1 MSLALA
7 TLLAD
12 VGLSTDA
19 LRGDPGAVVASVAHD
34 HRRVEPGALFCCVPG
49 RTVDGHDLA
58 GAAVAAGAV
67 ALVVERFL
75 DGPDP
80 TGPGPAGPDPARP
93 DRPGGRPTGV
103 DPAGVDVAAV
113 PQVLVPSVRAV
124 MGPLAAG
131 VLGRPS
137 EAVQV
142 LGVTGTN
149 GKTTVTYLLEAM
161 VREAGGRPGVI
172 GTVEVRIDGQPE
184 AGVHTT
190 PEAPELQLLLARMRD
205 AGCDTVAMEVSS
217 HALDQGRVN
226 GTRFAVGC
234 FTNLSH
240 EHLDYHG
247 SLAAYFEAKAAL
259 FDPARTA
266 VAAVNVA
273 DPHGVRINERCR
285 AKGIATRTWAAPATP
300 TVPADVRAEEIRIG
314 PGWST
319 FRLVAPELGP
329 AGEAVRLGLLGRYN
343 IGNAVGAAATGL
355 AAGLPVDAVVM
366 GLEAAT
372 VVPGRLERVDA
383 GQDFTVVVDYAHTP
397 DALRHVLVAAR
408 ELTRRAD
415 ARVLVVFGAGGDRD
429 RSKRPLMG
437 RVAEELADLVVVTT
451 DNARS
456 EDPAAIAAEVRAG
469 LTDPAA
475 AVVELDRRAA
485 IALAIAA
492 ARPGDI
498 VVVAGKGHEQGQ
510 TAGGATVPFDDR
522 AVARACLEDRT
533 CV

>member
-1 MSLALA
+1 MSIVLSA
-7 TLLAD
+7 LLAD
-12 VGLSTDA
+12 VGLSSDA
-19 LRGDPGAVVASVAHD
+19 LRGDPGAVVASVVHD

-67 ALVVERFL
+67 ALLVERFL
-75 DGPDP
+75 DGPD
-80 TGPGPAGPDPARP
+80 
-93 DRPGGRPTGV
+93 
-103 DPAGVDVAAV
+103 VAAV
-113 PQVLVPSVRAV
+113 PQVRVPSVRAL
-124 MGPLAAG
+124 MGPLAAA

-137 EAVQV
+137 EALRV

-149 GKTTVTYLLEAM
+149 GKTTVTYLIEAM
-161 VREAGGRPGVI
+161 VRAAGGRPGVV
-172 GTVEVRIDGQPE
+172 GTVEVRIDGHPE
-184 AGVHTT
+184 PGDHTT
-190 PEAPELQLLLARMRD
+190 PEAPELQRLLARMRD

-217 HALDQGRVN
+217 HALDQGRVD
-226 GTRFAVGC
+226 GTRFAVAC

-247 SLAAYFEAKAAL
+247 TLDAYFEAKASL

-266 VAAVNVA
+266 AAAVNVA

-285 AKGIATRTWAAPATP
+285 SKGLATRTWAAPATP
-300 TVPADVRAEEIRIG
+300 AVPAEVRAEEIRIG

-329 AGEAVRLGLLGRYN
+329 EGEAVRLGLLGRYN
-343 IGNAVGAAATGL
+343 VANAVGAAATAL
-355 AAGLPVDAVVM
+355 AAGIPTEAVVT
-366 GLEAAT
+366 GLEAAM
-372 VVPGRLERVDA
+372 VVPGRMERVDA

-397 DALRHVLVAAR
+397 DALRHVLAAAR
-408 ELTRRAD
+408 ELTRRPD
-415 ARVLVVFGAGGDRD
+415 ARVVAVFGAGGDRD
-429 RSKRPLMG
+429 RAKRPLMG

-456 EDPAAIAAEVRAG
+456 EDPAAIADEIRSG
-469 LTDPAA
+469 LADPAA
-475 AVVELDRRAA
+475 AVVELDRKAA
-485 IALAIAA
+485 IGVAVAA

-510 TAGGATVPFDDR
+510 TAGGVTLPFDDR
-522 AVARACLEDRT
+522 TVARACLEDRA